1 MAHKACFE
9 HCVKRASLSSYFS
22 ALFFLLVPYGGD
34 TVSTLTVRTWR
45 EIHLPKHVPEQKC
58 LWSKGFQPRAHRWC
72 RGRPEHPHSLKCC
85 IVMVCTCVH
94 TWIFFSREKVHILS
108 NSQPNPLPKMFRITN
123 WAVNQPGDPH
133 SHLKL
138 ESPTYCFI
146 HALIQFMLEHLQWW
160 KPDRMA

>member
-94 TWIFFSREKVHILS
+94 TWIFFFLGRKS
-108 NSQPNPLPKMFRITN
+108 
-123 WAVNQPGDPH
+123 
-133 SHLKL
+133 
-138 ESPTYCFI
+138 TYCQILNRI
-146 HALIQFMLEHLQWW
+146 HYQKCLELLTELLTSPVTLILI
-160 KPDRMA
+160 